1 MTLPIWTTNPY
12 TALSTSEIEGEFGG
26 TAPTSLSEYYRNG
39 TSGYVTGDRVGFPGG
54 VSTPIPVF
62 GNPLAIG
69 NFYGAS
75 AVSYTITTNK
85 TAYNEGE
92 TMSISV
98 TAPAADGST
107 LYWTIED
114 ATTNITIS
122 PTTLPTGIK
131 GGYSNEPYQPVQ
143 LTASGGT
150 APYTFSIIVGSLPPG
165 FTLSSSGSLS
175 GTPTSAGV
183 TTFTVQA
190 IDSQGN
196 GGVREYSLS
205 VANVTYSPTS
215 LPNGTQGSAYSQQ
228 ITVSGG
234 VTPYNFELLGTLP
247 AGLSLSST
255 GLLSGTPTATGTF
268 NTSMRVSFN
277 GGSMGG
283 PGITITYSNWVINAA
298 AAVTIS
304 VSPSS
309 LPTGAI
315 NASYSQQLTASGGT
329 SPYTY
334 STSSSLP
341 SGVTLSSSGLL
352 SGTPT
357 VSGSFNLVIQVN
369 DSASHS
375 NNVNYTLD
383 ISSVNISIS
392 PSSLPAATQNSAFS
406 QQLSA
411 SGGTSPYTYS
421 AVGQLPPGLSLTSGG
436 LLAGTPTSSGP
447 FGLTIVAT
455 DANTNTG
462 SKTYSLQVSAAAT
475 GPSALN
481 LLVNRGGT
489 SQGSGSTVLEI
500 DNPAYIGIQIYV
512 VYPSGHVFN
521 PGAYDRVSWAI
532 TGTGITTADFAG
544 MTLYS
549 GPTNDNDVVTINPL
563 TSLSGTIDCKYF
575 PAGLGNSNLGVIYIY
590 VANDGISE
598 AVETFTFTVTFGG
611 LTTSDYLYLRDY

>member
-26 TAPTSLSEYYRNG
+26 TTPTSLSEYYRNG

-114 ATTNITIS
+114 VTTNITIS

-165 FTLSSSGSLS
+165 FTLSSGGSLS

-215 LPNGTQGSAYSQQ
+215 LPNGTQGTAYSQQ
-228 ITVSGG
+228 LSVSGG
-234 VTPYNFELLGTLP
+234 TSPYIYRALGSLP
-247 AGLSLSST
+247 SGLNLSTS
-255 GLLSGTPTATGTF
+255 GLISGTPTTNGTF
-268 NTSMRVSFN
+268 NASIRASFN
-277 GGSMGG
+277 NGSLSD
-283 PGITITYSNWVINAA
+283 PGITLYYANWVISPV
-298 AAVTIS
+298 AAVTIT

-309 LPTGAI
+309 LPTGTI
-315 NASYSQQLTASGGT
+315 NTSY
-329 SPYTY
+329 
-334 STSSSLP
+334 
-341 SGVTLSSSGLL
+341 
-352 SGTPT
+352 
-357 VSGSFNLVIQVN
+357 
-369 DSASHS
+369 
-375 NNVNYTLD
+375 
-383 ISSVNISIS
+383 
-392 PSSLPAATQNSAFS
+392 S

-421 AVGQLPPGLSLTSGG
+421 TSSPLPAGVTLSSSGLLSGTPTQSGDYSLTIQVTDSASNSINVQRTLSVGSVNITISPSSLPSATQNTAFSQQLSASGGTGPYTYSATGSLPSGISLTSGG
-436 LLAGTPTSSGP
+436 LLSGTPTASGT
-447 FGLTIVAT
+447 FSIGIVAT
-455 DANTNTG
+455 DANSNTG
-462 SKTYSLQVSAAAT
+462 STTYSLVIAAPAVPDYDLYRDSSIWLGNPPQYLNTSPTQSVWADVTVRAEFYYSGVTPYDVTVNFVLSGDIVASDIVEMYHYDFTDNQNIQMTPSLTGTLIAKSWTATEKLVVMRVRIIRKPSMPFRTVSVT
-475 GPSALN
+475 LN
-481 LLVNRGGT
+481 TT
-489 SQGSGSTVLEI
+489 SQSGTPINFTDS
-500 DNPAYIGIQIYV
+500 
-512 VYPSGHVFN
+512 
-521 PGAYDRVSWAI
+521 
-532 TGTGITTADFAG
+532 
-544 MTLYS
+544 
-549 GPTNDNDVVTINPL
+549 VTIR
-563 TSLSGTIDCKYF
+563 D
-575 PAGLGNSNLGVIYIY
+575 
-590 VANDGISE
+590 DGWQ
-598 AVETFTFTVTFGG
+598 
-611 LTTSDYLYLRDY
+611 